1 MKINKSSN
9 SLLTFAMMSLIGL
22 VTSPPVALGCGFHAS
37 MPEVQLGGMYKG
49 ALSVAVA
56 VRKATDNG
64 IIDSKA
70 LEGNDGSEARYN
82 ASMRSLQE
90 LGNAIS
96 ASPVTAELPE
106 SFSLGFVESSLW
118 SRYTKVNGKIS
129 VDIHTDGPQH
139 SETVVLTTEPVL
151 AALLAGKLSAE
162 RALADGLIRIEGVKT
177 DQTAIRHAF
186 METSTTDRLNR
197 T

>member
-1 MKINKSSN
+1 
-9 SLLTFAMMSLIGL
+9 
-22 VTSPPVALGCGFHAS
+22 
-37 MPEVQLGGMYKG
+37 MPEVQLESMYPG

-56 VRKATDNG
+56 VRNAADNG
-64 IIDSKA
+64 VIDMGVLEKHDGNKA
-70 LEGNDGSEARYN
+70 LYN
-82 ASMRSLQE
+82 ASVHSLQE

-96 ASPVTAELPE
+96 ASPVIVELPE

-118 SRYTKVNGKIS
+118 SRYTKVNGKIN
-129 VDIHTDGPQH
+129 VDIHTGGPQH

-151 AALLAGKLSAE
+151 AALLSGKLSAE
-162 RALADGLIRIEGVKT
+162 RALAEGLIRIEGVKT

-186 METSTTDRLNR
+186 MATSTTERLNR